1 MWLLCYTLNTITF
14 KCLVW
19 KMVLE
24 IILEKNREE
33 LMMEAWHVLRKD
45 KEGLLPHLLFLW
57 LQPSKFFRAGR
68 HCPPTWK
75 PHKCSIL
82 INHFLSI
89 TRASLVTQVVK
100 NLPAIWKTWVPSLGW
115 EDLLEK
121 RSATYSSI
129 LVWRIPWTEE
139 PGRLLSTGSQRMG
152 HNWVTFTFIL
162 FTSQFFSS
170 GSEGKWQIR
179 NNLATILEDL

>member
-1 MWLLCYTLNTITF
+1 
-14 KCLVW
+14 
-19 KMVLE
+19 MVLE

-139 PGRLLSTGSQRMG
+139 PGRLLSTGSQRVRRD
-152 HNWVTFTFIL
+152 WATFTFTYLSFCLSLNSFWAQRYRTVVPEL
-162 FTSQFFSS
+162 FGAPVMTPNSFTNSPSFCS
-170 GSEGKWQIR
+170 
-179 NNLATILEDL
+179 